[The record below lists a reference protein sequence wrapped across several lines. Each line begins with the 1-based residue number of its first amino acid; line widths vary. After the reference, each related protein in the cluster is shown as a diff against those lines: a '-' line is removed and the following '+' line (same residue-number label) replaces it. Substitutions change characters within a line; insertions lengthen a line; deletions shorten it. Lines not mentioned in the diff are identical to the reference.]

1 MGSIKGFID
10 WVKGSELEDELRRRD
25 APSDETK
32 NLRWIASHHLTI
44 EDPVRR
50 SYDSDAP
57 GTRLAARHEIAADQ
71 GCKHQYYYTAGCGSG
86 QAGSL

>member
-10 WVKGSELEDELRRRD
+10 WVKGSELEDDYE
-25 APSDETK
+25 DEMPRQKTK

-44 EDPVRR
+44 EDPMTVRN
-50 SYDSDAP
+50 DSDAQDVP
-57 GTRLAARHEIAADQ
+57 QVRRHDRSDKVV
-71 GCKHQYYYTAGCGSG
+71 KHQYYYTVGCGSG